1 MTLEEI
7 EKRIKKS
14 TRLNKRDRLWE
25 LRDIAEE
32 IGNHFTESMSILE
45 AEIEDALD
53 NTSEKIKDEL
63 EYYSLEDVTRDI
75 NVVNSFDY

>member
-14 TRLNKRDRLWE
+14 KRLNKRDRLWE

-75 NVVNSFDY
+75 NVINSFDY

>member
-7 EKRIKKS
+7 EKRIKK
-14 TRLNKRDRLWE
+14 TKRLNKRDRLWE

-45 AEIEDALD
+45 MEIENVLD

-63 EYYSLEDVTRDI
+63 EYHSLEDVTRDI
-75 NVVNSFDY
+75 NVRSSFDY

>member
-14 TRLNKRDRLWE
+14 KRLNKRDRLWE

-45 AEIEDALD
+45 CEIEDVLD

-63 EYYSLEDVTRDI
+63 GYHSLEDVTRDI

>member
-14 TRLNKRDRLWE
+14 KRLNKRDRLWE